1 MKIKI
6 LGFLSTLTII
16 STLAVAQKTPFFQ
29 AGIKA
34 GTNITKIDG
43 KSFKEEFSFGYSLG
57 GFAAIKVGE
66 KWQIQPE
73 VLFNQYNSK
82 TASNFDTLYKPDN
95 LKNISL
101 NYLSIPIL
109 LNYSPTK
116 IVTFQAGP
124 QFGKLLNKDEN
135 LVQEGKNAFKDGD
148 LSLLGGI
155 QINIANFKIGGRYFI
170 GLNDISDIDKREKW
184 SNQGFQLSVGLR
196 IL

>member
-1 MKIKI
+1 MKIKM
-6 LGFLSTLTII
+6 LGFLLTLTIT
-16 STLAVAQKTPFFQ
+16 STLAVAQKIPFFQ

-43 KSFKEEFSFGYSLG
+43 KSFKEEFMFGYNLG
-57 GFAAIKVGE
+57 AFAAIKIGE

-73 VLFNQYNSK
+73 ILFNQYNSR

-95 LKNISL
+95 LKDISL
-101 NYLSIPIL
+101 NYLSIPVL
-109 LNYSPTK
+109 LNYSPSK

-135 LVQEGKNAFKDGD
+135 LVQEGRNAFKDGD

-170 GLNDISDIDKREKW
+170 GLNDISDIDKSEKW
-184 SNQGFQLSVGLR
+184 KNQGFQLSVGLR

>member
-1 MKIKI
+1 MKIKT
-6 LGFLSTLTII
+6 LDFLLTLTIV
-16 STLAVAQKTPFFQ
+16 STLAVAQKTPFLQ

-34 GTNITKIDG
+34 GTNISKIDG
-43 KSFKEEFSFGYSLG
+43 KSFKEEFSYGYSLG

-82 TASNFDTLYKPDN
+82 TASDFDTLYKPDN

-101 NYLSIPIL
+101 NYLSIPVL

-135 LVQEGKNAFKDGD
+135 LVQEGKNAFKDGE

>member
-1 MKIKI
+1 MKIKT
-6 LGFLSTLTII
+6 LGFLLTLTIV
-16 STLAVAQKTPFFQ
+16 STLAVAQKTPFLQ

-43 KSFKEEFSFGYSLG
+43 KSFKEEFSYGYSLG

-82 TASNFDTLYKPDN
+82 TASDFDTLYKPDN

-135 LVQEGKNAFKDGD
+135 LVQEGKNAFKDGE

>member
-1 MKIKI
+1 MKIKM
-6 LGFLSTLTII
+6 LGFLLTLTIV
-16 STLAVAQKTPFFQ
+16 SALAVAQKTPFLQ

-43 KSFKEEFSFGYSLG
+43 KSFKEEFSYGYSLG

-82 TASNFDTLYKPDN
+82 TASDFDTLYKPDN